1 MTTSTLGR
9 RAGTVLLWIVI
20 SVATFLFVVLPLLGI
35 LILWAWGT
43 E

>member
-1 MTTSTLGR
+1 MRTATLGR
-9 RAGTVLLWIVI
+9 RAGKVFLWTTIAV
-20 SVATFLFVVLPLLGI
+20 VTFLFVVLPLVGI

>member
-1 MTTSTLGR
+1 MTSALGR
-9 RAGTVLLWIVI
+9 RVGTAFLWVAIG
-20 SVATFLFVVLPLLGI
+20 VATFLFVVLPLLGI